1 MRKHLGL
8 PTVNEPKPIKITREV
23 MRQVCIEVWRKYPQS
38 LTDPNYELGELTL
51 AF

>member
-1 MRKHLGL
+1 
-8 PTVNEPKPIKITREV
+8 V